1 MDMQRQKKLQNQLK
15 DELELLTK
23 KKLSNEE
30 AWKAYHNLSGFF
42 RVLKQMR
49 KEANSVQA
57 V

>member
-1 MDMQRQKKLQNQLK
+1 MDMKPKKSAQEKLK
-15 DELELLTK
+15 TELELLTK
-23 KKLSNEE
+23 KKFSNSE
-30 AWKAYHNLSGFF
+30 AWEAYHNLSGFF